1 MPPVKLTLHAD
12 APGPVIDPHIFGHF
26 AEHLG
31 RCIYDGLWVGE
42 QSPVPNT
49 RGWRNDLV
57 AALKQ
62 IRVPNL
68 RWPGGCFA
76 DDYHWRE
83 GIGPREK
90 RPRRINAH
98 WGGVIDDNAV
108 GTHEFLDLCEQI
120 GCEPYLAG
128 NVGSGSPRELREWV
142 EYCNAAAGTLAD
154 ERAANGRRNPWKV
167 RLWGVG
173 NETWGCGG
181 NMTVEYYAHEYR
193 RFATYT
199 RDFPD
204 AKIYRVAS
212 GARNDDY
219 HWTEVMMR
227 EAFKGPIGGPLL
239 QGLSLHFYTV
249 PPDDAW
255 PPAGPATDFDL
266 KGWKDV
272 MALGWRMEKYVH
284 GHSAVMDRF
293 DPQAR
298 TALVVDEWGSW
309 YAPTAGTNPGFLEQ
323 QQTVRDAVLA
333 ALNLNIFINHCERVR
348 IANLAQ
354 TVNVLQAVAFTEQGG
369 GRLVLTPTW
378 HVFSLYAAHQGA
390 RRCRLES
397 TAKDLQHNGLDYPA
411 VSATA
416 SLGADGAIHVTVCNT
431 DSESPVEL
439 ELNLEGRAATVPTA
453 QVIAAAKVTTCN
465 TFDQPRAVV
474 AQPLGGVTVKG
485 ATVHATLPPG
495 SVAAFRFAN

>member
-1 MPPVKLTLHAD
+1 MPTAQLTVHAG

-26 AEHLG
+26 SEHLG

-42 QSPVPNT
+42 ESRVPNV
-49 RGWRNDLV
+49 RGWRSDLV

-83 GIGPREK
+83 GIGPRAK

-108 GTHEFLDLCEQI
+108 GTHEFLDLCEQL
-120 GCEPYLAG
+120 GCEPYIAG

-142 EYCNAAAGTLAD
+142 EYCHAAAGTLAD
-154 ERAANGRRNPWKV
+154 ERAANGRRAPWKV
-167 RLWGVG
+167 RFWGIG
-173 NETWGCGG
+173 NENWGCGG
-181 NMTVEYYAHEYR
+181 NMTAEYYAGEYR

-199 RDFPD
+199 RDFPG
-204 AKIYRVAS
+204 APLYRVAS
-212 GARNDDY
+212 GANGDDY
-219 HWTEVMMR
+219 RWTEVLMR
-227 EAFKGPIGGPLL
+227 DGYRGPLGGAPL
-239 QGLSLHFYTV
+239 FQGLSLHYYTV
-249 PPDDAW
+249 PGSWEKKHAASP
-255 PPAGPATDFDL
+255 FDHA
-266 KGWKDV
+266 GWKSV
-272 MALGWRMEKYVH
+272 MALGWKMEELVRRH
-284 GHSAVMDRF
+284 RAVMDRF
-293 DPQAR
+293 DPTAA

-309 YAPTAGTNPGFLEQ
+309 YAPEPGTNPGFLYQ

-354 TVNVLQAVAFTEQGG
+354 TVNVLQAVALTEEGG

-378 HVFSLYAAHQGA
+378 HVFALYAAHQGA
-390 RRCRLES
+390 KRLTVETK
-397 TAKDLQHNGLDYPA
+397 TATLQHDGRDYPG

-416 SLGADGAIHVTVCNT
+416 SLAADGAVNVTLCNT
-431 DSESPVEL
+431 DSEHPAEL
-439 ELNLEGRAATVPTA
+439 ELALPGRALTALTA
-453 QVIAAAKVTTCN
+453 QVIASPVLTTCN

-474 AQPLGGVTVKG
+474 TKPLDGVRLQG
-485 ATVHATLPPG
+485 STVHATLPPG
-495 SVAAFRFAN
+495 AVAAFRFAG

>member
-1 MPPVKLTLHAD
+1 MPRAHLTIAAD
-12 APGPVIDPHIFGHF
+12 QPGPLIDRHIFGHF

-42 QSPVPNT
+42 ESSVPNT

-76 DDYHWRE
+76 DDYHWRD
-83 GIGPREK
+83 GLGPREK

-108 GTHEFLDLCEQI
+108 GTHEFLDLCGQV

-154 ERAANGRRNPWKV
+154 ERAANGHPAPWKV

-181 NMTVEYYAHEYR
+181 NMTAEYYAGEFR

-199 RDFPD
+199 RDFPN
-204 AKIYRVAS
+204 APLYRVAS
-212 GARNDDY
+212 GAANDDY
-219 HWTEVMMR
+219 HWTEVMMSL
-227 EAFKGPIGGPLL
+227 GYHGPLSPAPL
-239 QGLSLHFYTV
+239 MQGLSLHYYTV
-249 PPDDAW
+249 PGSWEDKHAASP
-255 PPAGPATDFDL
+255 FDL
-266 KGWKDV
+266 AGWKSV
-272 MALGWRMEKYVH
+272 MALGWKMEELVR
-284 GHSAVMDRF
+284 GHRAVMDRY
-293 DPQAR
+293 DPKAA

-309 YAPTAGTNPGFLEQ
+309 YAPEPGTNPGFLHQ

-333 ALNLNIFINHCERVR
+333 ALHLNIFIDHCERVR

-354 TVNVLQAVAFTEQGG
+354 TVNVLQAVALTEAGG
-369 GRLVLTPTW
+369 GRMILTPTW
-378 HVFSLYAAHQGA
+378 HVFALYAAHQGA
-390 RRCRLES
+390 KRLRVE
-397 TAKDLQHNGLDYPA
+397 TEAKTLRHDGRDYPG

-416 SLGADGAIHVTVCNT
+416 SLAADGAINVMLCNT
-431 DSESPVEL
+431 DSKHPVEL
-439 ELNLEGRAATVPTA
+439 EVALPGRAVTAPVA
-453 QVIAAAKVTTCN
+453 QVIAADVLTMCN

-474 AQPLGGVTVKG
+474 AKPLDGVRVKG
-485 ATVHATLPPG
+485 ALVHATLPPG
-495 SVAAFRFAN
+495 SVASFRFAG

>member
-1 MPPVKLTLHAD
+1 MALVKLTLHAGT
-12 APGPVIDPHIFGHF
+12 PGPVIDPHIFGHF

-42 QSPVPNT
+42 DSPVPST

-76 DDYHWRE
+76 DDYHWRD

-98 WGGVIDDNAV
+98 WGGVVDDNAV

-142 EYCNAAAGTLAD
+142 EYCNASLGTLAA
-154 ERAANGRRNPWKV
+154 ERAANGRRDPWKV

-181 NMTVEYYAHEYR
+181 NMTVEYYANEYR

-199 RDFPD
+199 RDFPN
-204 AKIYRVAS
+204 AKVYRIAS

-227 EAFKGPIGGPLL
+227 EAFKGPLGGPML
-239 QGLSLHFYTV
+239 QGLSLHYYTV
-249 PPDDAW
+249 PGEVEW
-255 PPAGPATDFDL
+255 PPSGSATDFDL

-272 MALGWRMEKYVH
+272 MALGWKMEELVR
-284 GHSAVMDRF
+284 GHRAVMDRY
-293 DPQAR
+293 DPKAT

-333 ALNLNIFINHCERVR
+333 SLNLNIFINHCERVR

-354 TVNVLQAVAFTEQGG
+354 TVNVLQAVILTEAGA
-369 GRLVLTPTW
+369 GRFVLTPTW
-378 HVFSLYAAHQGA
+378 HVFALYAAHQGA
-390 RRCRLES
+390 KRLRVET
-397 TAKDLQHNGLDYPA
+397 TAKNVKHEGREYPA

-416 SLGADGAIHVTVCNT
+416 SLGPDGAINVTLCNT
-431 DSESPVEL
+431 DSEQSVEL
-439 ELNLEGRAATVPTA
+439 ELSFADRPVTVPTA
-453 QVIAAAKVTTCN
+453 QVIAAEEPTVCN
-465 TFDQPRAVV
+465 TFEHPRAVR
-474 AQPLGGVTVKG
+474 AKPLDGLSVKG
-485 ATVHATLPPG
+485 KSVQATLPPG
-495 SVAAFRFAN
+495 SVASFRFAS